1 MSVDHGISR
10 LRSGAVTDVA
20 GLASRA
26 LDALRAIAPQLW
38 RYTAVS
44 AFALGL
50 DFAVFLA
57 LNSAIG
63 HPTLSGVAGYACG
76 IVLHYQLSRQFVFA
90 TAGSAKSAHR
100 RFVEFVGSGLVGLA
114 VTAVVIAAATGVGV
128 SPIVA
133 KVMAAGASFI
143 GVYAIRRAIVFA

>member
-1 MSVDHGISR
+1 MSVDHGTR
-10 LRSGAVTDVA
+10 PMRSGAVTDVTGHA
-20 GLASRA
+20 VRP
-26 LDALRAIAPQLW
+26 LDALRTIAPQLL
-38 RYTAVS
+38 RYAAVS

-63 HPTLSGVAGYACG
+63 HPTLSGVVGYACG
-76 IVLHYQLSRQFVFA
+76 IVLHYELSRQFVFA

-100 RFVEFVGSGLVGLA
+100 RFVEFIGSGLVGLI
-114 VTAVVIAAATGVGV
+114 VTAAVIATATALGA

-133 KVMAAGASFI
+133 KIMAVGASFI

>member
-1 MSVDHGISR
+1 MSVDHGTR
-10 LRSGAVTDVA
+10 PRRSGAVTDVTGHA
-20 GLASRA
+20 VRP
-26 LDALRAIAPQLW
+26 LDALRTIAPQLL
-38 RYTAVS
+38 RYAAVS

-63 HPTLSGVAGYACG
+63 HPTLSGVVGYACG
-76 IVLHYQLSRQFVFA
+76 IVLHYELSRQFVFA

-100 RFVEFVGSGLVGLA
+100 I
-114 VTAVVIAAATGVGV
+114 VTAAVIATATAMGA

-133 KVMAAGASFI
+133 KSMAAGASFI

>member
-1 MSVDHGISR
+1 MSIDHGTHR

-20 GLASRA
+20 GLASRW
-26 LDALRAIAPQLW
+26 LDALRAIAPQLS
-38 RYTAVS
+38 RYAVVS
-44 AFALGL
+44 ALALGL

-57 LNSAIG
+57 LNGAIG
-63 HPTLSGVAGYACG
+63 RPTLSGVAGYACG

-90 TAGSAKSAHR
+90 TADSAKSAHR
-100 RFVEFVGSGLVGLA
+100 RFGEFVVSGLIGLV
-114 VTAVVIAAATGVGV
+114 VTAAVIAAATGVGT

-133 KVMAAGASFI
+133 KIMAAGASFI

>member
-1 MSVDHGISR
+1 MSVDHRIR
-10 LRSGAVTDVA
+10 PMRSGAATDVTSH
-20 GLASRA
+20 ASRS
-26 LDALRAIAPQLW
+26 LDALRAIAPQLS
-38 RYTAVS
+38 RYAAVS
-44 AFALGL
+44 ALALGL

-63 HPTLSGVAGYACG
+63 YPTLSGVAGYACG
-76 IVLHYQLSRQFVFA
+76 IVLHYELSRQFVFA

-100 RFVEFVGSGLVGLA
+100 RFVEFIASGVVGLI
-114 VTAVVIAAATGVGV
+114 VTAAVIAAATAMGV

-133 KVMAAGASFI
+133 KIMAAGASFI

>member
-10 LRSGAVTDVA
+10 LRSGAVTDAA

-26 LDALRAIAPQLW
+26 RDALRAMAPQLW
-38 RYTAVS
+38 RYAAVS

-90 TAGSAKSAHR
+90 TVGSAKSAHR